1 MKKVTIIA
9 VSVIGI
15 LFILIL
21 LAPFIF
27 KDKIATLFKEQI
39 NNQLTANVDYGNVSL
54 SLIKTFP
61 HFDFAVEELT
71 ISKNQDTLLKIDKTH
86 FVIDVMSVWKGKEY
100 DIIQLSIERPIVN
113 AKINREG
120 IANWDIV
127 KRDSTAKTADSTS
140 SIKLS
145 IRSYSLNEA
154 TISYS
159 DIPAGMNLLCE
170 NLNYSGKGTLD
181 GKNAE
186 FSHLLEIGQTT
197 FSQKGINYLSKA
209 SLTAKSNTRWEGE
222 LNKIT
227 LNESTI
233 KVNNLAIDLNGSLS
247 TFDSLTALDIKLAT
261 PKTDFKTILS
271 LIPAFYQKDFDQI
284 KTKGEFTL
292 SGEIKGNIKGE
303 ELPAMNLQLTVRQGF
318 LQYPKL
324 PSSIDKIALDL
335 KITKPIGAADLLTV
349 DARQVHLEIGG
360 NPIDGSIFLSTP
372 LSDPNIKTALKGKLD
387 LGTIQS
393 IYPLDNVKKL
403 EGLATADINLT
414 ARKSDVMNK
423 RYHQIQANG
432 YLQAQGVKYEAK
444 SGGYPIAVEQLDLQF
459 NPRNVTI
466 STCKAAAASSQIE
479 AKGTLD
485 NFLEYILGED
495 TIYAQLDVNCN
506 QVIAAEWMSP
516 TDNNAQAVEKKENE
530 KKNTNTAAAY
540 FRVPENIHFSGKA
553 AIGKFDYDKIV
564 LENVKANWQMADS
577 RLTLQSLSANA
588 LDGQLSLKGYYDS
601 KIVNKPIA
609 ALDYSMQNM
618 DIQKVYKQVGMAE
631 KIAPV
636 MKHLKGTFNA
646 NIALDIPLSE
656 TMEVNYNQLSGEGRI
671 QVPLIQL
678 VDVPL
683 LKQIGQVAKVPG
695 LQQPEAKNI
704 NLSLKVSDGKII
716 VQPYTIPFGNG
727 YKATVDGSHSLDNN
741 INYAIRL
748 DVPGKELSQATGLI
762 QQYIPPVPGISFS
775 MPETV
780 NFYLRATGSYENPKV
795 VIEKVSADGKSSI
808 QDAITDRLKEEA
820 KKLEEE
826 AKRRAKEEAEKL
838 QKELQDKAKSE
849 TDRLKKEAERQAREA
864 AEKAKR
870 EAEKGIR
877 DLFKFP
883 K

>member
-9 VSVIGI
+9 ASVISI
-15 LFILIL
+15 IFILL
-21 LAPFIF
+21 LLTPVLF
-27 KDKIATLFKEQI
+27 KDKIATLFKAQI
-39 NNQLTANVDYGNVSL
+39 NNQLTAKVDYGDVSL
-54 SLIKTFP
+54 SLINTFP
-61 HFDFAVEELT
+61 HFAFAVEELT
-71 ISKNQDTLLKIDKTH
+71 ISQNQDTLLKIKKTQ
-86 FVIDVMSVWKGKEY
+86 FVIDVMSVWEGKEY
-100 DIIQLSIERPIVN
+100 DIIQLSLEEPIVK
-113 AKINREG
+113 AKINQEG

-127 KRDSTAKTADSTS
+127 KKDSTQETADSTS
-140 SIKLS
+140 PLRLS
-145 IRSYSLNEA
+145 IRFYSIKDA
-154 TISYS
+154 TVSYS
-159 DIPAGMNLLCE
+159 DIPAGMNLFCE
-170 NLNYSGKGTLD
+170 NLNYSGKGKLD

-197 FSQKGINYLSKA
+197 FRKNGVDYLSKVN
-209 SLTAKSNTRWEGE
+209 LTANSKTMLEGE

-227 LNESTI
+227 LDESTI
-233 KVNNLAIDLNGSLS
+233 KVNNLEVNLNGSVRVY
-247 TFDSLTALDIKLAT
+247 DSLTNLDLKLAT

-284 KTKGEFTL
+284 KTKGEFTFT
-292 SGEIKGNIKGE
+292 GEINGNIKAE

-318 LQYPKL
+318 LQYPNL
-324 PSSIDKIALDL
+324 PTSIEKIALDL
-335 KITKPIGAADLLTV
+335 KIAKPQGAADLVTV
-349 DARQVHLEIGG
+349 DARQVYLEIGG
-360 NPIDGSIFLSTP
+360 NPIDGNIFLSTP
-372 LSDPNIKTALKGKLD
+372 LSDPNIKTTLKGKLD
-387 LGTIQS
+387 LGTIQA
-393 IYPLDNVKKL
+393 IYPLENVKKL
-403 EGLATADINLT
+403 EGVASADINLA
-414 ARKSDVMNK
+414 ARKSDVINK
-423 RYHQIQANG
+423 RYQQIQADG
-432 YLQAQGVKYEAK
+432 YIQAQDVKYEAK
-444 SGGYPIAVEQLDLQF
+444 SGGYPVAVKQLDLQF
-459 NPRNVTI
+459 NPRNVTV
-466 STCKAAAASSQIE
+466 SSFKATAASSELE

-506 QVIAAEWMSP
+506 QVIAAEWMPPS
-516 TDNNAQAVEKKENE
+516 DNNAQAVEKTENE
-530 KKNTNTAAAY
+530 KKNTNTGASY
-540 FRVPENIHFSGKA
+540 FKVPGNIHFSGKA
-553 AIGKFDYDKIV
+553 AIGKLNYDKII

-577 RLTLQSLSANA
+577 RLTLQTLSANA
-588 LDGQLSLKGYYDS
+588 LDGQLSLKGFYDS
-601 KIVNKPIA
+601 KTENKPFA
-609 ALDYSMQNM
+609 TLDYSMQNM

-636 MKHLKGTFNA
+636 IKHVKGTFNA
-646 NIALDIPLSE
+646 NISLDIPLSE

-683 LKQIGQVAKVPG
+683 LKQIGQIAKVPG
-695 LQQPEAKNI
+695 LQQPEARNI
-704 NLSLKVSDGKII
+704 SLSLKISDGQIT

-727 YKATVDGSHSLDNN
+727 YKATVEGSHSLDNN
-741 INYAIRL
+741 MNYAIRL

-762 QQYIPPVPGISFS
+762 QQYIPPIPGISFK

-780 NFYLRATGSYENPKV
+780 NFYLRATGSYEKPKV

-826 AKRRAKEEAEKL
+826 AKRRAKDEAEKL
-838 QKELQDKAKSE
+838 QKELQDKAKAE

-877 DLFKFP
+877 DIFKFP